1 MSDWLFDL
9 VSGLGWVEAQYEWL
23 VVLAFVVGLTLFA
36 HIVGGS
42 LLHFLQ
48 RRAEAT
54 ALQLDSALV
63 GAARPPLVM
72 LIWVVGIVTGLQVAV
87 SNGSLVLPES
97 VTTVRKLALIATMSW
112 FVVRLISRLEGV
124 LMQPAA
130 GRKAMDVTTVRALG
144 RLMRLAVLVLAAL
157 IVLQNLGVSVSGIL
171 AFGGIGGLAVG
182 FAAKDLLA
190 NFFGGLMI
198 YLDRPFSVGDWI
210 RSPDKEIEGVVE
222 DIGWRQ
228 TRIRTFS
235 KRPLYVPNATFAS
248 ISVENPSRMT
258 NRRIYEYVGVR
269 YDDAAKVQQILD
281 GVRAMLVSH
290 PAIDTRQTLMVNLDR
305 FGPSSLDFFIYTFTK
320 TTDWVEFHGIKQD
333 VLMQIM
339 GIVESAGAE
348 MAFPTTTV
356 HVAEMPVEPMAN
368 KA

>member
-9 VSGLGWVEAQYEWL
+9 VSGFGWVEAQYEWM
-23 VVLAFVVGLTLFA
+23 VVLAFVVGATLLA
-36 HIVGGS
+36 HIVGS
-42 LLHFLQ
+42 FLLHFLQ
-48 RRAEAT
+48 RRADAT
-54 ALQLDSALV
+54 SMQLDSVLI
-63 GAARPPLVM
+63 GAAKPPLVV
-72 LIWVVGIVTGLQVAV
+72 LIWVVGVVTGLQVAV
-87 SNGSLVLPES
+87 SNGSLILPES
-97 VTTVRKLALIATMSW
+97 VGTVRKLALIATISW
-112 FVVRLISRLEGV
+112 FAVRLVSRLERI
-124 LMQPAA
+124 LMRPAA
-130 GRKAMDVTTVRALG
+130 GRKAMDVTTVRVLG
-144 RLMRLAVLVLAAL
+144 RLVRLSVLVLAAL
-157 IVLQNLGVSVSGIL
+157 IVMQNLGFSVSGIL

-198 YLDRPFSVGDWI
+198 YLDRPFNVGDWI

-269 YDDAAKVQQILD
+269 YDDSAKVQQILD
-281 GVRAMLVSH
+281 RVRAMLEAH
-290 PAIDTRQTLMVNLDR
+290 PAIDTNQTLMVNLDR

-333 VLMQIM
+333 VLMRVIS
-339 GIVESAGAE
+339 IVETAGAE
-348 MAFPTTTV
+348 IAFPTTTV
-356 HVAEMPVEPMAN
+356 HVAEMPVEPIAR